1 MGRIPAPALL
11 LGLCGLIPFLYAAA
25 ATLAPDLRI
34 SPTFA
39 PIAVFDV
46 YGVVIFCF
54 MAGCLWGFAA
64 KDGADLMKWLGLS
77 VIPAIA
83 IFYAILLA
91 DAALI
96 VALMVGF
103 PALLILDIAFARAGL
118 APDWWLPLRYLL
130 TAVVTA
136 CLAIGAFA

>member
-11 LGLCGLIPFLYAAA
+11 LGLGGLVPFLYAAA
-25 ATLAPDLRI
+25 ATLAPGLRI

-39 PIAVFDV
+39 PAIVFDV

-64 KDGADLMKWLGLS
+64 KDGGNLMKWLGLS

-83 IFYAILLA
+83 IFYAIVLGGA
-91 DAALI
+91 DLMLI
-96 VALMVGF
+96 LTFAF
-103 PALLILDIAFARAGL
+103 PALLVFDIAFAREGL

-136 CLAIGAFA
+136 CLAIGVFA

>member
-11 LGLCGLIPFLYAAA
+11 LGLGGLIPFLYAAA
-25 ATLAPDLRI
+25 ATLAPDLQL
-34 SPTFA
+34 SPRF
-39 PIAVFDV
+39 PPLAVFDV

-83 IFYAILLA
+83 IFYAVLLGGP
-91 DAALI
+91 DLI
-96 VALMVGF
+96 VILMVAF
-103 PALLILDIAFARAGL
+103 PALLVLDIGFARAGL

-136 CLAIGAFA
+136 CLAVGAFA